1 MAGGF
6 PSNLKVKKNKF
17 VEEWNGKREITEK
30 SFEVQQG
37 MLPTIFV
44 TLILIPAGVYY
55 WTRAEFVSSGHRRY
69 KEMV

>member
-30 SFEVQQG
+30 TFEVDQSKV
-37 MLPTIFV
+37 PTIFI
-44 TLILIPAGVYY
+44 TLILIPAGMYY
-55 WTRAEFVSSGHRRY
+55 WFKAEFQARGDHRY

>member
-17 VEEWNGKREITEK
+17 VEEWNGKREITER

-37 MLPTIFV
+37 LLPTIFV

-55 WTRAEFVSSGHRRY
+55 LTRGEFVSSGHRRY
-69 KEMV
+69 KDMV

>member
-6 PSNLKVKKNKF
+6 SSDLKVKKNKF

-37 MLPTIFV
+37 TLPVILV
-44 TLILIPAGVYY
+44 TLILIPYGIYSL
-55 WTRAEFVSSGHRRY
+55 TRAEFVSSGHRRY
-69 KEMV
+69 KDMV